1 MIEYNLVDSCTS
13 TNSYE
18 VKFKNRK
25 IDLKKAEPALSSIGE
40 SAAVTPVVLLF
51 KIKGYA
57 VSIYAS
63 GRMLIKN
70 ISKQDAEALG
80 KELVSAL
87 DEGGAV
93 K

>member
-1 MIEYNLVDSCTS
+1 MIEYNIVDSCTS

-18 VKFKNRK
+18 VKFKNKK
-25 IDLKKAEPALSSIGE
+25 INLKKAQAALSKIGE
-40 SAAVTPVVLLF
+40 SAAETPVVLLF
-51 KIKGYA
+51 KIKGHA
-57 VSIYAS
+57 VSVYAS

-70 ISKQDAEALG
+70 IEKTDAEALG

-87 DEGGAV
+87 NSGGAV

>member
-13 TNSYE
+13 TNSFE
-18 VKFKNRK
+18 VKFKKNK
-25 IDLKKAEPALSSIGE
+25 IDLKKAEPVLSGIGE

-70 ISKQDAEALG
+70 IEKAEADSIA
-80 KELVSAL
+80 KELVSTL
-87 DEGGAV
+87 ESGGAIQ
-93 K
+93 